1 MDFLPRE
8 LWLEVFDFLRGPAHD
23 PSFPHFQA
31 IPVKDIKNL
40 LLVSRRFNQLAEPA
54 IYESFTLNS
63 RNAIKTDQSAGIMQ
77 RLYAKPIR
85 MTWVKYLFVD
95 LWTERSTDFP
105 SHKVSE
111 LLPRLTELRG
121 LRMVYFRGQSEIVPV
136 VCSLNSLQHL
146 YIDRVNLSGGPTSPV
161 QGNISSIQ
169 GLANLQSLSLYNR
182 QTADSPFHLIALL
195 PNITELR
202 LSIPNAEILWSITN
216 QAQATPYRFDKLRIF
231 ESYEPL
237 QPRLFEQLYSFLGLC
252 PKLRVLSLNPSTAI
266 QSPTPEPLLPF
277 PSTSIPLLES
287 FTGSLKVAEAIIP
300 GRPVHEI
307 HILLAPKDWR
317 HITEEHLE
325 TLGSGTVPVRHLHLE
340 TYLWLKDWLKSVSGT
355 FGAVE
360 EFDLRFWADHFG
372 TVAKYPM
379 DELKHF
385 QKLRRLRIRKGA
397 GSAFT
402 GDTQSIPVSEP
413 ESVQRKFLQ
422 DLDKSGLYPLLEEV
436 EISGRNEW
444 VKQEGQWIHRV

>member
-1 MDFLPRE
+1 MHFLPRE

-31 IPVKDIKNL
+31 LPVKYIKSL
-40 LLVSRRFNQLAEPA
+40 LLVSRYFHQLAEPA

-111 LLPRLTELRG
+111 LLPRLTELKG
-121 LRMVYFRGQSEIVPV
+121 LRLVYFKGQSEIFPI
-136 VCSLNSLQHL
+136 VCGLNHLIHL
-146 YIDRVNLSGGPTSPV
+146 YVDRVTLSGDPNDPAVGD
-161 QGNISSIQ
+161 ISSVQ
-169 GLANLQSLSLYNR
+169 GLANLQSLSLFNR
-182 QTADSPFHLIALL
+182 QTADSPFHIIALL
-195 PNITELR
+195 PNLTELR
-202 LSIPNAEILWSITN
+202 LSIPNATHLWAITN
-216 QAQATPYRFDKLRIF
+216 QAQASPYRFENLRIF

-237 QPRLFEQLYSFLGLC
+237 QPGSFEQLYSFLGSC
-252 PKLRVLSLNPSTAI
+252 PKLRVLSLNPSTAV
-266 QSPTPEPLLPF
+266 QSPTPEPMLTF

-317 HITEEHLE
+317 HITDDHLE
-325 TLGSGTVPVRHLHLE
+325 TLASGTVPVQHLHLE
-340 TYLWLKDWLKSVSGT
+340 TYLWLESWLKSVSQT
-355 FGAVE
+355 FEAVE

-379 DELKHF
+379 NELKHF
-385 QKLRRLRIRKGA
+385 KKLRRLRIRKGA

-402 GDTQSIPVSEP
+402 GDTQAVPAPEP
-413 ESVQRKFLQ
+413 ENVQRKFLQ
-422 DLDKSGLYPLLEEV
+422 DLDKGGLYPLLEEV

-444 VKQEGQWIHRV
+444 VKREGQWIHRV